1 MKVCLKIGGGVVDQN
16 YRGPI
21 GVIIYNFS
29 PKEITIAKG
38 AKIGQL
44 VPMLIP
50 IFEVE
55 EVDDVNETD
64 RGSKGFGSSGV
75 ATDG

>member
-1 MKVCLKIGGGVVDQN
+1 
-16 YRGPI
+16 
-21 GVIIYNFS
+21 VIIYNFS